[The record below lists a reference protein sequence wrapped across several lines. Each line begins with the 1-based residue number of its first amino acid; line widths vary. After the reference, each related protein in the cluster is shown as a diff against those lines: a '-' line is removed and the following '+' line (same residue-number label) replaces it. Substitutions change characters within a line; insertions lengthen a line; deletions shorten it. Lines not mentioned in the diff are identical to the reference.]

1 MGLSLRRIKSTDGE
15 RFIVLVDEDGMPLFY
30 PALYVTVHLRG
41 RSLAV
46 NTIQNA
52 LNALKALYAWQNYY
66 SIDVESRF
74 SCGELLLSH
83 EIHSLRDFMQKPLA
97 DEDGGSVV
105 SISRRVRTVS
115 KGNQY
120 ARMSVIA
127 DYLGFLADQN
137 LSSSTSSRDG
147 VGRMVSQIKSN
158 RPKTSNKSNI
168 SREDKYLDDS
178 ALDRLEITLRPGA
191 ENNPVREY
199 AVQVRNALMF
209 SILRITGLRRGE
221 LLNLKVEDLDFGM
234 NTMKVV
240 RRPDSKEDAR
250 AYQPVAKTRERVIP
264 LIPELADQFY
274 SYVLSHRNKV
284 PGAKKHGYL
293 FVTHK
298 SGSSQ
303 GLPLSN
309 AGFGKFMGQ
318 LKHILE
324 GYSGI
329 HAHSLR
335 HHWNYSFSKTCE
347 IQGVTPEREEKIRS
361 YLMGW
366 SETSGTAA
374 TYNRR
379 RIREQANKAVLE
391 LQSKHFSNVKSGAT
405 E

>member
-264 LIPELADQFY
+264 LIPELADQIY

>member
-46 NTIQNA
+46 NTIQSA
-52 LNALKALYAWQNYY
+52 LNALKALYAWRNYY
-66 SIDVESRF
+66 SIDVEQRF
-74 SCGELLLSH
+74 SRGELLLSH
-83 EIHSLRDFMQKPLA
+83 EIHSLRDFMQRPLA
-97 DEDGGSVV
+97 GEDGGNVV
-105 SISRRVRTVS
+105 SISRRVETVS

-137 LSSSTSSRDG
+137 LPSSTSSRDV

-158 RPKTSNKSNI
+158 RPKTSNKSNV

-178 ALDRLEITLRPGA
+178 VLDRLEITLRPGA
-191 ENNPVREY
+191 DNNPVREY

-221 LLNLKVEDLDFGM
+221 LLNLKVEDIDFGT

-240 RRPDSKEDAR
+240 RRPDSKGDAR

-264 LIPELADQFY
+264 LIPELADQIY

-309 AGFGKFMGQ
+309 AGFGKFVGQ

-391 LQSKHFSNVKSGAT
+391 LQSKHFSNAKNGAT